1 MRIGPLASARVAP
14 VARFGTMERGDGRD
28 DVEATER
35 DGIEATD
42 ETGDAAWTI
51 QYLVALR

>member
-14 VARFGTMERGDGRD
+14 VARFGTMERDDGRD